1 MVIIKIE
8 LQVLVKMEKIIKDLK
23 LLLENRMKNSVTV
36 LDPLIY

>member
-8 LQVLVKMEKIIKDLK
+8 LQVLVKMKKIIKDLK